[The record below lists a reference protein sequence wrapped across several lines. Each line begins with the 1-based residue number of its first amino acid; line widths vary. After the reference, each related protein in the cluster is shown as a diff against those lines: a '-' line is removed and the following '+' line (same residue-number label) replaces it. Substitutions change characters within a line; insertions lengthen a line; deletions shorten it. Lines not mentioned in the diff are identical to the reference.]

1 MYKAGIVI
9 LNYNDADTVF
19 DLMNKISEYKAI
31 SHIVI
36 VDNCSK
42 DDSYIRLKKLESD
55 RCTVIES
62 DKNGGYSYGNN
73 IGLKY
78 LIDKCKCDYLF
89 IANPDVSFEEK
100 VIETIV
106 QAFIENE
113 EYGVFSG
120 VMKNSEGQVF
130 RNAFIPMPTYFDDI
144 LNCGIITRLINKR
157 RHKAKIDYR
166 KRIMDVDI
174 VPGSF
179 FAIKRSVLQEID
191 FLDEGTFLFCEERFL
206 RARLVSKGYKSGIIT
221 GIDYLHLHSV
231 SIKKSVKEIQTLKY
245 LQKAQLH
252 YHKNYTKINKYKMF
266 FLKAMFRYARIETY
280 ILHPLKGLIRK
291 IS

>member
-19 DLMNKISEYKAI
+19 NLMDVISDYKSI

-73 IGLKY
+73 IGLRY

-89 IANPDVSFEEK
+89 IANPDVSFEDK

-120 VMKNSEGQVF
+120 VMKNAEGKVY
-130 RNAFIPMPTYFDDI
+130 RNAFFQEPSYALDI
-144 LNCGIITRLINKR
+144 INCCILTRVINKKVV
-157 RHKAKIDYR
+157 KAKIDYS
-166 KRIMDVDI
+166 VDI
-174 VPGSF
+174 MEVGILPGSF
-179 FAIKRSVLQEID
+179 FGIRANALKEINY
-191 FLDEGTFLFCEERFL
+191 LDEGTFLFCEEIIL
-206 RARLVSKGYKSGIIT
+206 KARLVSKGYKSGLIT
-221 GIDYLHLHSV
+221 NIDFLHLHSV
-231 SIKKSVKEIQTLKY
+231 SLKKTTKEIDILKHY
-245 LQKAQLH
+245 QKALLH
-252 YHKNYTKINKYKMF
+252 YYNNYTNVKGIKIKLLKIAFKY
-266 FLKAMFRYARIETY
+266 AQIETY
-280 ILHPLKGLIRK
+280 IVHPIKVLINK
-291 IS
+291 II